1 MQKTLKNQP
10 KISSII
16 YCNGNIRLKAKY
28 KSQLMLYTAA
38 INYWNLQLITVLL
51 KNAIRI
57 SNKINTGFISG
68 KQQNTD

>member
-1 MQKTLKNQP
+1 
-10 KISSII
+10 
-16 YCNGNIRLKAKY
+16 
-28 KSQLMLYTAA
+28 MLYTAA